1 MTVIIYKRQTQIAP
15 ACSFLSSRSVVINS
29 KEFKRYASSQI
40 NQMLH
45 ATHYSNKCYTDLLV
59 RPCDEATAAN
69 AKQRIEAEAVN

>member
-1 MTVIIYKRQTQIAP
+1 
-15 ACSFLSSRSVVINS
+15 VINS